1 MKGVKRKIHYVDDDL
16 DNIEIFADAV
26 QKIEEENTLK
36 VDLRVYTEGIKLLNE
51 LKEIEPKNDLLF
63 LDINMPVLNGF
74 EVLVEIRSYVELR
87 KLPVIMY
94 STSSDSKS
102 ISISKDLG
110 ANLYVVKPYTINDI
124 ANVIKQVTEI
134 KWDNFKFNCLEFTK

>member
-1 MKGVKRKIHYVDDDL
+1 MKKVKRKIYYVDDDF
-16 DNIEIFADAV
+16 DNIEIFADAI
-26 QKIEEENTLK
+26 QKIEEENNLRI
-36 VDLRVYTEGIKLLNE
+36 DLRVYTEGIKLLNE

-74 EVLVEIRSYVELR
+74 EVLVEIRSYVELC

-124 ANVIKQVTEI
+124 ASVIKQITEI
-134 KWDNFKFNCLEFTK
+134 KWDNLKFHCMEFTG